1 MSIEGHVTET
11 PGRQTSV
18 SSHEPKNFT
27 ETEKEH
33 QANERLMGQ
42 VQLVWQKVGKF
53 ISIGFLI
60 GVTLVVMGDLGGKH
74 LPEIIHEDIMRNDV
88 IEFSLILSCLII
100 KDLGL
105 GLIVAAI
112 AVFGYEFL
120 THISGFVNEADR
132 LKGGYYSLDAATT
145 QLKSAIR
152 NSNPREAFRQ
162 DIHILFPERELREP
176 LCELVERTLELKDKE
191 IPKVTNEYLKFLG
204 WFITQF
210 ALSNAEE
217 LLDLQKSIREKNQ
230 TKVFEYRSPDTHE
243 VASRILAA
251 HMRSLS
257 KHDSYDSVSNVLFY
271 EEERMFVL
279 HAAMKDAFLRG
290 VKVRRIFNVS
300 NFEMDEKLRLKY
312 PNKFEIA
319 KKILDRHMRLVE
331 DSEGLYE
338 IRFFGQDIKNKGLIK
353 TEFNPREYNHLKKL
367 PLLYFALFNHHMIES
382 RVLFIVEDPKLS
394 KMELAYCEA
403 TNPSVQLFEE
413 LWGLCNGTPNPFEG
427 DAFNPEWLREH
438 CQKLVESRNRLQRRI

>member
-11 PGRQTSV
+11 PKRQISV
-18 SSHEPKNFT
+18 SCHEPKNFT

-60 GVTLVVMGDLGGKH
+60 GVSLVVMGDLGGKH
-74 LPEIIHEDIMRNDV
+74 LPKIIHEDIMRNDV
-88 IEFSLILSCLII
+88 IEFSLVLSCLII

-162 DIHILFPERELREP
+162 DIHILFPEPELREP
-176 LCELVERTLELKDKE
+176 LLKLVEKTLELKNKE
-191 IPKVTNEYLKFLG
+191 LPSLTNEYLKFLG

-210 ALSNAEE
+210 ALTNADE
-217 LLDLQKSIREKNQ
+217 LIKLKKSIREKNQ
-230 TKVFEYRSPDTHE
+230 TKFIKYNAPDTRE
-243 VASRILAA
+243 VASQILAA
-251 HMRSLS
+251 HMRCLS
-257 KHDSYDSVSNVLFY
+257 KYDSYDSVSNVLFY
-271 EEERMFVL
+271 EEHRMYVL
-279 HAAMKDAFLRG
+279 HAAMQEAFRRE

-300 NFEMDEKLRLKY
+300 NFEMDEKLRLNQ
-312 PNKFEIA
+312 NKFETARKIVDKHKKLA
-319 KKILDRHMRLVE
+319 KESKGR
-331 DSEGLYE
+331 YE
-338 IRFFGQDIKNKGLIK
+338 IRFFGQEIKNKGLIK
-353 TEFNPREYNHLKKL
+353 TEFNPRESSHLTKL
-367 PLLYFALFNHHMIES
+367 PLLYFALFHHHMIES
-382 RVLFIVEDPKLS
+382 RVLFIVEDLQLS
-394 KMELAYCEA
+394 KMELAHCEA

-413 LWGLCNGTPNPFEG
+413 LWGLCHGTPNPFEG
-427 DAFNPEWLREH
+427 DAFNPDWLREH